1 MAALYLP
8 GPVLV
13 GPDEERTG
21 AWVLDGRITYDAP
34 SGADLVDGLRAV
46 TSVLDNLNRVS
57 D

>member
-1 MAALYLP
+1 MAQWLID
-8 GPVLV
+8 
-13 GPDEERTG
+13 PD
-21 AWVLDGRITYDAP
+21 DAP